1 MTNFPVHTIESAPER
16 SKPALQQLQSAF
28 GMIPNIIGAM
38 STSPV
43 LINSLVGLF
52 GNVHGGSFTE
62 AQVQT
67 VLLTDAVTNACTWAV
82 AFHTALALK
91 EGIDPADVQ
100 AIREG
105 RLPKDSKLAA
115 LSALAKTM
123 IEKRGRLDDED
134 VDRFIAAGFGKDHA
148 PRGHRRRRRV
158 HDHELHRQHHE
169 DASRSA
175 VSGSRLG
182 RLRARGACSAILST
196 GAVHRAGRLCSL
208 SRIAERCRADPVAS
222 SSLSPHAEPAH
233 LVLTPPTQTPFF
245 GRQ

>member
-1 MTNFPVHTIESAPER
+1 MANFPVHTIESAPER
-16 SKPALQQLQSAF
+16 SKPALRQLQSAF
-28 GMIPNIIGAM
+28 GMIPNIAGAM
-38 STSPV
+38 ATSPV

-115 LSALAKTM
+115 LSALARTM
-123 IEKRGRLDDED
+123 IEKRGRLDDAD
-134 VDRFIAAGFGKDHA
+134 IDRFIAAGFGKDHA
-148 PRGHRRRRRV
+148 LEVIAIVAASTITNYTGSSRKRPWKRRFRRM
-158 HDHELHRQHHE
+158 
-169 DASRSA
+169 
-175 VSGSRLG
+175 LG
-182 RLRARGACSAILST
+182 RLRYPK
-196 GAVHRAGRLCSL
+196 AG
-208 SRIAERCRADPVAS
+208 
-222 SSLSPHAEPAH
+222 
-233 LVLTPPTQTPFF
+233 
-245 GRQ
+245 

>member
-1 MTNFPVHTIESAPER
+1 LAHQPTVLLLIWIAPGSLKASAAMTLRQHQQRLTHMTNFPVHTIDSAPER

-28 GMIPNIIGAM
+28 GMIPNIAGAM
-38 STSPV
+38 ATSPV

-82 AFHTALALK
+82 AFRTALALK

-105 RLPKDSKLAA
+105 RLPKDGKLAA

-123 IEKRGRLDDED
+123 IEKRGRLDDQD
-134 VDRFIAAGFGKDHA
+134 VDRFIATGFGKDHA
-148 PRGHRRRRRV
+148 LEV
-158 HDHELHRQHHE
+158 IAIVA
-169 DASRSA
+169 ASTITNYT
-175 VSGSRLG
+175 GSVTKTPLE
-182 RLRARGACSAILST
+182 AAFQA
-196 GAVHRAGRLCSL
+196 
-208 SRIAERCRADPVAS
+208 
-222 SSLSPHAEPAH
+222 HAWNS
-233 LVLTPPTQTPFF
+233 
-245 GRQ
+245 